1 MITMS
6 KEIFRIE
13 FSVTDYGT
21 TYEPKAIETHQKDW
35 KTVVKKH
42 LKKNAHSM
50 DLSSEYTFQ
59 IISVTSEGFGKI

>member
-1 MITMS
+1 MS

-21 TYEPKAIETHQKDW
+21 RYEPKPIETHTKDW

-42 LKKNAHSM
+42 LKKNAHAM
-50 DLSSEYTFQ
+50 DLSKEYTFK
-59 IISVTSEGFGKI
+59 IISVKSAGFGTI